1 MRADLISVAAVT
13 SLDSGSRVALPKP
26 LYQRQEPRVRQAV

>member
-26 LYQRQEPRVRQAV
+26 LYQRQEPRERQAV

>member
-1 MRADLISVAAVT
+1 MRADLIIVAAVT

>member
-1 MRADLISVAAVT
+1 MRAELISVSAVT

-26 LYQRQEPRVRQAV
+26 LYQRQEPRVRQVV

>member
-1 MRADLISVAAVT
+1 MRAELISVGAVT

>member
-1 MRADLISVAAVT
+1 MRADLIIVAAVT

-26 LYQRQEPRVRQAV
+26 LYQRLEPHERQAV